1 MTPKHAPWFVG
12 AIVDRRGGGMEVNCV
27 FDDFVSF
34 ARARTVLGAA
44 VLFASIYVS
53 AAVPKISGTVT
64 DLGGKPIANSTVI
77 VENKATHHS
86 ISVRTDEQ
94 GRFVVRNLKG
104 SDYSIFVVADSAQ
117 DGFRLQLDR
126 PPAKALRH
134 HSSTKAA
141 AAATL
146 VPTLLPSE
154 GH

>member
-1 MTPKHAPWFVG
+1 M
-12 AIVDRRGGGMEVNCV
+12 
-27 FDDFVSF
+27 FDDFF
-34 ARARTVLGAA
+34 GFTRAKTVLGAA
-44 VLFASIYVS
+44 VLFASMYVS

-77 VENKATHHS
+77 VENKATHRS

-126 PPAKALRH
+126 PPAKALHH
-134 HSSTKAA
+134 HSAAKAA
-141 AAATL
+141 AAGTL
-146 VPTLLPSE
+146 VPTPLPSE